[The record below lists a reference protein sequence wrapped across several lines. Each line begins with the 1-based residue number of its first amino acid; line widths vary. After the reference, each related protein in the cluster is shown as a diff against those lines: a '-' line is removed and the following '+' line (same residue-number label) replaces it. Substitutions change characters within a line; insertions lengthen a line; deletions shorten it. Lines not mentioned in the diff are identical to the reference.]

1 MSAAV
6 PEQPL
11 ATRAR
16 AAKKAVAVA
25 EEPTKAPAK
34 KAPAK
39 KAVASAETA
48 KKAPAKKAAA
58 KATAPVGNEPA
69 AGGVDPAAAV
79 DVTEVVAEEPT
90 PEELAAEA
98 EKEEQEEIEA
108 GATLSVDVLRL
119 YLNQIGRVPL
129 LTAEMEVELARA
141 MEAGLFAAERL
152 GQGGKISPSMRADL
166 QHIVR
171 EGERAKQHMLEAN
184 LRLVVSVAKKYAGRG
199 MGLTDLIQEGNLG
212 LIRAVEK
219 FDYTKGFKFSTYA
232 TWWIRQ
238 ALTRAMADQARTI
251 RLPVHMVEQVNK
263 IRRVE
268 RDLVVQLGR
277 KPTAAE
283 IAVEVD
289 LTPERV
295 EEIRSYNRDPASLD
309 ALIGEDSDASLG
321 DFIEDEHAVMPGEAA
336 AFLLMREELS
346 AVLASLTDRERR
358 VMEMRYGLV
367 DGQPRTLDDIGKD
380 FNLTPE
386 RVEEIRSYNRDPA
399 SLDALI
405 GEDSDASLGDFI
417 EDEHAVMP
425 GEAAAFLLMREELSA
440 VLASLTDRERRVMEM
455 RYGLVDG
462 QPRTLDDIGKDFNL
476 TRERIRQIEGK
487 TLSKLRHPS
496 RSASLRDYLDD

>member
-1 MSAAV
+1 MSAAA
-6 PEQPL
+6 PEQPDGP
-11 ATRAR
+11 RAR
-16 AAKKAVAVA
+16 AAKKAAGSVVVVP
-25 EEPTKAPAK
+25 EETPVSTTATPDKAPAR
-34 KAPAK
+34 
-39 KAVASAETA
+39 
-48 KKAPAKKAAA
+48 KAPAKKAAA
-58 KATAPVGNEPA
+58 KAKAVPEVAEADAVAAGAPVVEGI
-69 AGGVDPAAAV
+69 
-79 DVTEVVAEEPT
+79 DVTEVTTDEPT

-129 LTAEMEVELARA
+129 LTAEQEVELARA

-152 GQGGKISPSMRADL
+152 AAATKVTPQLRADL
-166 QHIVR
+166 QHIIR

-380 FNLTPE
+380 FNLT
-386 RVEEIRSYNRDPA
+386 
-399 SLDALI
+399 
-405 GEDSDASLGDFI
+405 
-417 EDEHAVMP
+417 
-425 GEAAAFLLMREELSA
+425 
-440 VLASLTDRERRVMEM
+440 
-455 RYGLVDG
+455 
-462 QPRTLDDIGKDFNL
+462 
-476 TRERIRQIEGK
+476 RERIRQIEGK

>member
-1 MSAAV
+1 MSAAAAEA
-6 PEQPL
+6 P
-11 ATRAR
+11 RAR
-16 AAKKAVAVA
+16 AAKKTAPVKAVKAVPS
-25 EEPTKAPAK
+25 EKPPAK
-34 KAPAK
+34 A
-39 KAVASAETA
+39 
-48 KKAPAKKAAA
+48 APAKKAAA
-58 KATAPVGNEPA
+58 KTVAPAKEPA
-69 AGGVDPAAAV
+69 KKAGKKGVVEAVETPVELTAEELAAGPI
-79 DVTEVVAEEPT
+79 DLTEVTAEEPT

-129 LTAEMEVELARA
+129 LTAEQEVELARA

-152 GQGGKISPSMRADL
+152 GQGGKISPTMRADL
-166 QHIVR
+166 QYIVR

-289 LTPERV
+289 L
-295 EEIRSYNRDPASLD
+295 S
-309 ALIGEDSDASLG
+309 
-321 DFIEDEHAVMPGEAA
+321 
-336 AFLLMREELS
+336 
-346 AVLASLTDRERR
+346 
-358 VMEMRYGLV
+358 
-367 DGQPRTLDDIGKD
+367 
-380 FNLTPE
+380 PE

>member
-6 PEQPL
+6 PEQPP
-11 ATRAR
+11 ATRSR
-16 AAKKAVAVA
+16 AAKKSAGVEVVT
-25 EEPTKAPAK
+25 EDAPKNAPVK
-34 KAPAK
+34 KAAAK
-39 KAVASAETA
+39 AA
-48 KKAPAKKAAA
+48 KAPAKKAAG
-58 KATAPVGNEPA
+58 KAAASGTGVAGTDADAPVV
-69 AGGVDPAAAV
+69 AGEGI
-79 DVTEVVAEEPT
+79 DVTEVTTEEPT

-129 LTAEMEVELARA
+129 LTAEQEVELARA

-152 GQGGKISPSMRADL
+152 AQGGKISPQMRADL
-166 QHIVR
+166 QYIVR

-380 FNLTPE
+380 FNLT
-386 RVEEIRSYNRDPA
+386 
-399 SLDALI
+399 
-405 GEDSDASLGDFI
+405 
-417 EDEHAVMP
+417 
-425 GEAAAFLLMREELSA
+425 
-440 VLASLTDRERRVMEM
+440 
-455 RYGLVDG
+455 
-462 QPRTLDDIGKDFNL
+462 
-476 TRERIRQIEGK
+476 RERIRQIEGK

>member
-6 PEQPL
+6 PEQPQ

-16 AAKKAVAVA
+16 AAKKVADKGATTTKSAAKAVKASPKA
-25 EEPTKAPAK
+25 APAGPAKAAKAAKAPAK
-34 KAPAK
+34 TPVKA
-39 KAVASAETA
+39 E
-48 KKAPAKKAAA
+48 
-58 KATAPVGNEPA
+58 KATKAKTKATDGAEPELEPA
-69 AGGVDPAAAV
+69 ALEEEVALEDLAAEGPEL
-79 DVTEVVAEEPT
+79 VTIEADASDEPT
-90 PEELAAEA
+90 AEELAAEA
-98 EKEEQEEIEA
+98 EAEEQAEIEA

-129 LTAEMEVELARA
+129 LTAEQEVELARA

-152 GQGGKISPSMRADL
+152 AQGGKISPQMKADL
-166 QHIVR
+166 EYIVR

-289 LTPERV
+289 L
-295 EEIRSYNRDPASLD
+295 S
-309 ALIGEDSDASLG
+309 
-321 DFIEDEHAVMPGEAA
+321 
-336 AFLLMREELS
+336 
-346 AVLASLTDRERR
+346 
-358 VMEMRYGLV
+358 
-367 DGQPRTLDDIGKD
+367 
-380 FNLTPE
+380 PE

>member
-1 MSAAV
+1 MSAAA
-6 PEQPL
+6 PEQ
-11 ATRAR
+11 A
-16 AAKKAVAVA
+16 
-25 EEPTKAPAK
+25 EPTAAVIAPAR
-34 KAPAK
+34 PR
-39 KAVASAETA
+39 
-48 KKAPAKKAAA
+48 KAAA
-58 KATAPVGNEPA
+58 KKPPAKGPAEAGAVATLEVPVPAEPVADLVAVPEPTA
-69 AGGVDPAAAV
+69 ADLEVEAEALAAEPG
-79 DVTEVVAEEPT
+79 EVVADGVVTDEAADVEE
-90 PEELAAEA
+90 EAA
-98 EKEEQEEIEA
+98 EIEA

-129 LTAEMEVELARA
+129 LTAEQEVELARA

-152 GQGGKISPSMRADL
+152 TAGGRISPTMKVDL
-166 QHIVR
+166 QTVVR
-171 EGERAKQHMLEAN
+171 QGERAKQHMLEAN

-277 KPTAAE
+277 KPTASE

-289 LTPERV
+289 
-295 EEIRSYNRDPASLD
+295 
-309 ALIGEDSDASLG
+309 
-321 DFIEDEHAVMPGEAA
+321 
-336 AFLLMREELS
+336 
-346 AVLASLTDRERR
+346 
-358 VMEMRYGLV
+358 
-367 DGQPRTLDDIGKD
+367 
-380 FNLTPE
+380 LTPE

>member
-1 MSAAV
+1 MSAAA
-6 PEQPL
+6 PEQAEPL
-11 ATRAR
+11 AGA
-16 AAKKAVAVA
+16 
-25 EEPTKAPAK
+25 APARPRKAAGK

-39 KAVASAETA
+39 GTAAATAAPAEAGAVATLEVPVPADPVADLVAVPEPTAADLELEAEALAADPTADSA
-48 KKAPAKKAAA
+48 
-58 KATAPVGNEPA
+58 
-69 AGGVDPAAAV
+69 
-79 DVTEVVAEEPT
+79 EVVADGVVTDEAADVEE
-90 PEELAAEA
+90 EAA
-98 EKEEQEEIEA
+98 EIEA

-129 LTAEMEVELARA
+129 LTAEQEVELARA

-152 GQGGKISPSMRADL
+152 TAGGRISPTMRVDL
-166 QHIVR
+166 QTVVR
-171 EGERAKQHMLEAN
+171 QGERAKQHMLEAN

-380 FNLTPE
+380 FNLT
-386 RVEEIRSYNRDPA
+386 
-399 SLDALI
+399 
-405 GEDSDASLGDFI
+405 
-417 EDEHAVMP
+417 
-425 GEAAAFLLMREELSA
+425 
-440 VLASLTDRERRVMEM
+440 
-455 RYGLVDG
+455 
-462 QPRTLDDIGKDFNL
+462 
-476 TRERIRQIEGK
+476 RERIRQIEGK

>member
-6 PEQPL
+6 PEQTRSRPRTAPRKAGAVAVEVVESL
-11 ATRAR
+11 AAIDAAAPAPKKVKDR
-16 AAKKAVAVA
+16 AKKAVRAPAAKAATATSPEAKGPAATSPEAKRPASKAPASTAQASKAPAIKASATKAPGKKSAAAAPVIA
-25 EEPTKAPAK
+25 AAAADNGSGATGAGTVGPGIDVTEITPEEPT
-34 KAPAK
+34 
-39 KAVASAETA
+39 
-48 KKAPAKKAAA
+48 
-58 KATAPVGNEPA
+58 
-69 AGGVDPAAAV
+69 
-79 DVTEVVAEEPT
+79 EE
-90 PEELAAEA
+90 EIAAEA
-98 EKEEQEEIEA
+98 EAEDAAEIEA

-152 GQGGKISPSMRADL
+152 TQGGKISPTLRADL
-166 QHIVR
+166 QLIVR

-380 FNLTPE
+380 FNLT
-386 RVEEIRSYNRDPA
+386 
-399 SLDALI
+399 
-405 GEDSDASLGDFI
+405 
-417 EDEHAVMP
+417 
-425 GEAAAFLLMREELSA
+425 
-440 VLASLTDRERRVMEM
+440 
-455 RYGLVDG
+455 
-462 QPRTLDDIGKDFNL
+462 
-476 TRERIRQIEGK
+476 RERIRQIEGK

>member
-1 MSAAV
+1 MSAAAAEA
-6 PEQPL
+6 P
-11 ATRAR
+11 RAR
-16 AAKKAVAVA
+16 AAKKSAPVKAVKAVPAAKAAPAKIAPAKKAAAKKVA
-25 EEPTKAPAK
+25 EPAK

-39 KAVASAETA
+39 KATKAA
-48 KKAPAKKAAA
+48 KPAKAVAAA
-58 KATAPVGNEPA
+58 PEAEVLEIGAVVEDLTAGPI
-69 AGGVDPAAAV
+69 DL
-79 DVTEVVAEEPT
+79 TEVTAEEPT

-129 LTAEMEVELARA
+129 LTAEQEVELARA

-152 GQGGKISPSMRADL
+152 GQGGKISPTLRADL
-166 QHIVR
+166 QYIVR

-289 LTPERV
+289 L
-295 EEIRSYNRDPASLD
+295 S
-309 ALIGEDSDASLG
+309 
-321 DFIEDEHAVMPGEAA
+321 
-336 AFLLMREELS
+336 
-346 AVLASLTDRERR
+346 
-358 VMEMRYGLV
+358 
-367 DGQPRTLDDIGKD
+367 
-380 FNLTPE
+380 PE

>member
-1 MSAAV
+1 MSAAA
-6 PEQPL
+6 PEQPQ

-16 AAKKAVAVA
+16 TATKAAGSAPAAPEEAPVSSPARSAPGGPAAKAAG
-25 EEPTKAPAK
+25 KAPAK
-34 KAPAK
+34 KSPARTSAK
-39 KAVASAETA
+39 TVGKTVKTSPATPASVPVDGVVVVVGIDVAE
-48 KKAPAKKAAA
+48 
-58 KATAPVGNEPA
+58 
-69 AGGVDPAAAV
+69 
-79 DVTEVVAEEPT
+79 VTTEEPT

-129 LTAEMEVELARA
+129 LTAEQEVELARA
-141 MEAGLFAAERL
+141 MEAGLFGAERL
-152 GQGGKISPSMRADL
+152 AAGGKIAPQLRADL

-380 FNLTPE
+380 FNLT
-386 RVEEIRSYNRDPA
+386 
-399 SLDALI
+399 
-405 GEDSDASLGDFI
+405 
-417 EDEHAVMP
+417 
-425 GEAAAFLLMREELSA
+425 
-440 VLASLTDRERRVMEM
+440 
-455 RYGLVDG
+455 
-462 QPRTLDDIGKDFNL
+462 
-476 TRERIRQIEGK
+476 RERIRQIEGK

>member
-1 MSAAV
+1 MSAAA
-6 PEQPL
+6 PEQPQ

-16 AAKKAVAVA
+16 AATKAAGSVPAAPEEAPVSSPARSAPGSPASKAAV
-25 EEPTKAPAK
+25 KAPARK
-34 KAPAK
+34 SPARTAAK
-39 KAVASAETA
+39 PSAKAVGKAVKAVNAS
-48 KKAPAKKAAA
+48 PASPAGV
-58 KATAPVGNEPA
+58 PVGGAVVAEGAVGAVGA
-69 AGGVDPAAAV
+69 A
-79 DVTEVVAEEPT
+79 VTEVTAEEPT

-129 LTAEMEVELARA
+129 LTAEQEVELARA
-141 MEAGLFAAERL
+141 MEAGLFGAERL
-152 GQGGKISPSMRADL
+152 AAGGKIAPQLRADL
-166 QHIVR
+166 QYIVR

-380 FNLTPE
+380 FNLT
-386 RVEEIRSYNRDPA
+386 
-399 SLDALI
+399 
-405 GEDSDASLGDFI
+405 
-417 EDEHAVMP
+417 
-425 GEAAAFLLMREELSA
+425 
-440 VLASLTDRERRVMEM
+440 
-455 RYGLVDG
+455 
-462 QPRTLDDIGKDFNL
+462 
-476 TRERIRQIEGK
+476 RERIRQIEGK

>member
-1 MSAAV
+1 MSAAA
-6 PEQPL
+6 PEQPQ
-11 ATRAR
+11 ATRPR
-16 AAKKAVAVA
+16 AAKKGTGSVPASP
-25 EEPTKAPAK
+25 EEAPVSSPARSAPASDVSKAATKAPAK
-34 KAPAK
+34 RAPAK
-39 KAVASAETA
+39 KAVPAKAEARTAA
-48 KKAPAKKAAA
+48 KKG
-58 KATAPVGNEPA
+58 TA
-69 AGGVDPAAAV
+69 AGSTPTAVKGPAGADRVVPVSGA
-79 DVTEVVAEEPT
+79 VVAVGTDATEATTEEPT

-129 LTAEMEVELARA
+129 LTAEQEVELARA
-141 MEAGLFAAERL
+141 MEAGLFGAERIAA
-152 GQGGKISPSMRADL
+152 GGKIASQLRADL

-184 LRLVVSVAKKYAGRG
+184 LLLVVSVAKKYAGRG

-380 FNLTPE
+380 FNLT
-386 RVEEIRSYNRDPA
+386 
-399 SLDALI
+399 
-405 GEDSDASLGDFI
+405 
-417 EDEHAVMP
+417 
-425 GEAAAFLLMREELSA
+425 
-440 VLASLTDRERRVMEM
+440 
-455 RYGLVDG
+455 
-462 QPRTLDDIGKDFNL
+462 
-476 TRERIRQIEGK
+476 RERIRQIEGK

>member
-1 MSAAV
+1 MSAAA
-6 PEQPL
+6 PEQPQ
-11 ATRAR
+11 ASRSR
-16 AAKKAVAVA
+16 AKKATA
-25 EEPTKAPAK
+25 EQAP
-34 KAPAK
+34 
-39 KAVASAETA
+39 
-48 KKAPAKKAAA
+48 APAKKAAA
-58 KATAPVGNEPA
+58 KAVKAAPAKAPAKTAPAKAAAKAPA
-69 AGGVDPAAAV
+69 RKAAAKATKATAAPEAVAAV
-79 DVTEVVAEEPT
+79 DEAEELTDLVLEGDAAVEVVADEPT
-90 PEELAAEA
+90 AEELAAEA
-98 EKEEQEEIEA
+98 EAEEQAEIEA

-129 LTAEMEVELARA
+129 LTAEQEVELARA

-152 GQGGKISPSMRADL
+152 AQGGKLTPQLRADL
-166 QHIVR
+166 EYIVR

-289 LTPERV
+289 LSPERV

-321 DFIEDEHAVMPGEAA
+321 DFIEDEHAVMPG
-336 AFLLMREELS
+336 
-346 AVLASLTDRERR
+346 
-358 VMEMRYGLV
+358 
-367 DGQPRTLDDIGKD
+367 
-380 FNLTPE
+380 
-386 RVEEIRSYNRDPA
+386 
-399 SLDALI
+399 
-405 GEDSDASLGDFI
+405 
-417 EDEHAVMP
+417 
-425 GEAAAFLLMREELSA
+425 
-440 VLASLTDRERRVMEM
+440 
-455 RYGLVDG
+455 
-462 QPRTLDDIGKDFNL
+462 
-476 TRERIRQIEGK
+476 
-487 TLSKLRHPS
+487 
-496 RSASLRDYLDD
+496 

>member
-1 MSAAV
+1 MSSAAREQV
-6 PEQPL
+6 DPASAPAAATGRAPRKAKVAPKKPAKAQAPSGPAASGPAASGPASPSGTSAPADPGGALAAEPTSADLADPEVAALEGEAL
-11 ATRAR
+11 AGAPGPVLAEGETVDEPTAEE
-16 AAKKAVAVA
+16 VA
-25 EEPTKAPAK
+25 EE
-34 KAPAK
+34 
-39 KAVASAETA
+39 E
-48 KKAPAKKAAA
+48 AA
-58 KATAPVGNEPA
+58 
-69 AGGVDPAAAV
+69 
-79 DVTEVVAEEPT
+79 
-90 PEELAAEA
+90 
-98 EKEEQEEIEA
+98 EIEA

-129 LTAEMEVELARA
+129 LTAEQEVELARA

-152 GQGGKISPSMRADL
+152 TAGGRISPTMRVDL
-166 QHIVR
+166 QTVVR
-171 EGERAKQHMLEAN
+171 QGERAKQHMLEAN

-380 FNLTPE
+380 FNLT
-386 RVEEIRSYNRDPA
+386 
-399 SLDALI
+399 
-405 GEDSDASLGDFI
+405 
-417 EDEHAVMP
+417 
-425 GEAAAFLLMREELSA
+425 
-440 VLASLTDRERRVMEM
+440 
-455 RYGLVDG
+455 
-462 QPRTLDDIGKDFNL
+462 
-476 TRERIRQIEGK
+476 RERIRQIEGK

>member
-6 PEQPL
+6 PEQPQ

-16 AAKKAVAVA
+16 AKKAVAAVVDEAVPSAVA
-25 EEPTKAPAK
+25 PAKAPAK
-34 KAPAK
+34 KAGAK
-39 KAVASAETA
+39 T
-48 KKAPAKKAAA
+48 PAKKAAA
-58 KATAPVGNEPA
+58 KAAPTPEGAAPA
-69 AGGVDPAAAV
+69 DVVVEGEVALVEGAGI
-79 DVTEVVAEEPT
+79 DVTAVTAEEPT
-90 PEELAAEA
+90 AEELAAEA

-129 LTAEMEVELARA
+129 LTAEQEVELARA

-152 GQGGKISPSMRADL
+152 GQGGKIKPELRADL
-166 QHIVR
+166 QYIVR

-380 FNLTPE
+380 FNLT
-386 RVEEIRSYNRDPA
+386 
-399 SLDALI
+399 
-405 GEDSDASLGDFI
+405 
-417 EDEHAVMP
+417 
-425 GEAAAFLLMREELSA
+425 
-440 VLASLTDRERRVMEM
+440 
-455 RYGLVDG
+455 
-462 QPRTLDDIGKDFNL
+462 
-476 TRERIRQIEGK
+476 RERIRQIEG
-487 TLSKLRHPS
+487 
-496 RSASLRDYLDD
+496 

>member
-1 MSAAV
+1 MSAAA
-6 PEQPL
+6 PEQ
-11 ATRAR
+11 AESTS
-16 AAKKAVAVA
+16 AVA
-25 EEPTKAPAK
+25 APAR
-34 KAPAK
+34 PR
-39 KAVASAETA
+39 
-48 KKAPAKKAAA
+48 KAAA
-58 KATAPVGNEPA
+58 KKSAAKAPAVATLEVPVPTDPVADLVAVPEPTA
-69 AGGVDPAAAV
+69 ADLEIEAEALAAEPV
-79 DVTEVVAEEPT
+79 EVVADGVVTDEAADVEE
-90 PEELAAEA
+90 EAA
-98 EKEEQEEIEA
+98 EIEA

-129 LTAEMEVELARA
+129 LTAEQEVELARA

-152 GQGGKISPSMRADL
+152 TAGGRISPTMKVDL
-166 QHIVR
+166 QTVVR
-171 EGERAKQHMLEAN
+171 QGERAKQHMLEAN

-380 FNLTPE
+380 FNLT
-386 RVEEIRSYNRDPA
+386 
-399 SLDALI
+399 
-405 GEDSDASLGDFI
+405 
-417 EDEHAVMP
+417 
-425 GEAAAFLLMREELSA
+425 
-440 VLASLTDRERRVMEM
+440 
-455 RYGLVDG
+455 
-462 QPRTLDDIGKDFNL
+462 
-476 TRERIRQIEGK
+476 RERIRQIEGK

>member
-1 MSAAV
+1 MSAAA
-6 PEQPL
+6 PEQTETP
-11 ATRAR
+11 
-16 AAKKAVAVA
+16 AVAA
-25 EEPTKAPAK
+25 PARPRKAAARKAPAK
-34 KAPAK
+34 AAPAPLTVPVPAEPVADLV
-39 KAVASAETA
+39 AVPEPTAADLEGETEA
-48 KKAPAKKAAA
+48 LANEAI
-58 KATAPVGNEPA
+58 TEPV
-69 AGGVDPAAAV
+69 
-79 DVTEVVAEEPT
+79 EVVADGVVTDEAADVEE
-90 PEELAAEA
+90 EAA
-98 EKEEQEEIEA
+98 EIEA

-129 LTAEMEVELARA
+129 LTAEQEVELARA

-152 GQGGKISPSMRADL
+152 TAGGRISPTLRVDL
-166 QHIVR
+166 QTVVR
-171 EGERAKQHMLEAN
+171 QGERAKQHMLEAN

-380 FNLTPE
+380 FNLT
-386 RVEEIRSYNRDPA
+386 
-399 SLDALI
+399 
-405 GEDSDASLGDFI
+405 
-417 EDEHAVMP
+417 
-425 GEAAAFLLMREELSA
+425 
-440 VLASLTDRERRVMEM
+440 
-455 RYGLVDG
+455 
-462 QPRTLDDIGKDFNL
+462 
-476 TRERIRQIEGK
+476 RERIRQIEGK

>member
-6 PEQPL
+6 PEQPQ
-11 ATRAR
+11 ATRTRAR
-16 AAKKAVAVA
+16 AAKKAAGAVVAVP
-25 EEPTKAPAK
+25 EEAPVTKVAAAKKAPAK

-39 KAVASAETA
+39 AAA
-48 KKAPAKKAAA
+48 KAPAKKGTA
-58 KATAPVGNEPA
+58 KVGDTASAVEAVAGEEGTAGTEAT
-69 AGGVDPAAAV
+69 
-79 DVTEVVAEEPT
+79 DVAEATAEEPT

-141 MEAGLFAAERL
+141 MEAGLFGAERL
-152 GQGGKISPSMRADL
+152 AQGGKISPQLRADL
-166 QHIVR
+166 QYIVR

-380 FNLTPE
+380 FNLT
-386 RVEEIRSYNRDPA
+386 
-399 SLDALI
+399 
-405 GEDSDASLGDFI
+405 
-417 EDEHAVMP
+417 
-425 GEAAAFLLMREELSA
+425 
-440 VLASLTDRERRVMEM
+440 
-455 RYGLVDG
+455 
-462 QPRTLDDIGKDFNL
+462 
-476 TRERIRQIEGK
+476 RERIRQIEGK

>member
-1 MSAAV
+1 MSAAA
-6 PEQPL
+6 PEQTQAPKPRSKK
-11 ATRAR
+11 AAAAEPADKPTT
-16 AAKKAVAVA
+16 AKKA
-25 EEPTKAPAK
+25 
-34 KAPAK
+34 
-39 KAVASAETA
+39 
-48 KKAPAKKAAA
+48 APAKKAAA
-58 KATAPVGNEPA
+58 AKKAPAKAAKATEAKAAPGDAVAEDEVALEELGDLA
-69 AGGVDPAAAV
+69 LDDAAV
-79 DVTEVVAEEPT
+79 VAGSDEPT
-90 PEELAAEA
+90 AEELAAEA
-98 EKEEQEEIEA
+98 EAEEQAEIEA

-129 LTAEMEVELARA
+129 LTAEQEVELARA

-152 GQGGKISPSMRADL
+152 AQGGKLTPQLKADL
-166 QHIVR
+166 EYIVR

-289 LTPERV
+289 L
-295 EEIRSYNRDPASLD
+295 S
-309 ALIGEDSDASLG
+309 
-321 DFIEDEHAVMPGEAA
+321 
-336 AFLLMREELS
+336 
-346 AVLASLTDRERR
+346 
-358 VMEMRYGLV
+358 
-367 DGQPRTLDDIGKD
+367 
-380 FNLTPE
+380 PE

>member
-6 PEQPL
+6 PEQPQ
-11 ATRAR
+11 ASRSR
-16 AAKKAVAVA
+16 AKKATVEQA
-25 EEPTKAPAK
+25 PAPAK

-39 KAVASAETA
+39 ALKA
-48 KKAPAKKAAA
+48 APAA
-58 KATAPVGNEPA
+58 KATAKA
-69 AGGVDPAAAV
+69 PAAAAAKSPAKKSAAKAAKAPAKAGAPAAPGV
-79 DVTEVVAEEPT
+79 EELTDVVVEGEAVEAVADEPT
-90 PEELAAEA
+90 AEELAAEA
-98 EKEEQEEIEA
+98 EAEEAAEIEA

-129 LTAEMEVELARA
+129 LTAEQEVELARA

-152 GQGGKISPSMRADL
+152 AQGGKIAPQLKADL
-166 QHIVR
+166 EYIVR

-289 LTPERV
+289 L
-295 EEIRSYNRDPASLD
+295 S
-309 ALIGEDSDASLG
+309 
-321 DFIEDEHAVMPGEAA
+321 
-336 AFLLMREELS
+336 
-346 AVLASLTDRERR
+346 
-358 VMEMRYGLV
+358 
-367 DGQPRTLDDIGKD
+367 
-380 FNLTPE
+380 PE

>member
-6 PEQPL
+6 PEQSHASP
-11 ATRAR
+11 APPGAKQ
-16 AAKKAVAVA
+16 AAGSTIVASLPIEAPTQIDANKVVA
-25 EEPTKAPAK
+25 KAPAK

-39 KAVASAETA
+39 
-48 KKAPAKKAAA
+48 AAA
-58 KATAPVGNEPA
+58 KAKGKAADETAVVAGPPVEG
-69 AGGVDPAAAV
+69 AAV
-79 DVTEVVAEEPT
+79 AGSEATAEEPT

-129 LTAEMEVELARA
+129 LTAEQEVELARA
-141 MEAGLFAAERL
+141 MEAGLFGAERL
-152 GQGGKISPSMRADL
+152 TQGGKINPALRADL
-166 QHIVR
+166 QYIVR

-380 FNLTPE
+380 FNLT
-386 RVEEIRSYNRDPA
+386 
-399 SLDALI
+399 
-405 GEDSDASLGDFI
+405 
-417 EDEHAVMP
+417 
-425 GEAAAFLLMREELSA
+425 
-440 VLASLTDRERRVMEM
+440 
-455 RYGLVDG
+455 
-462 QPRTLDDIGKDFNL
+462 
-476 TRERIRQIEGK
+476 RERIRQIEGK

>member
-6 PEQPL
+6 PEQPQ

-16 AAKKAVAVA
+16 AAKKVADKGATAKKAELKPAAKAVKSTAKAEPKAKAAV
-25 EEPTKAPAK
+25 KAPAK
-34 KAPAK
+34 TAAK
-39 KAVASAETA
+39 KATA
-48 KKAPAKKAAA
+48 KK
-58 KATAPVGNEPA
+58 GEPQ
-69 AGGVDPAAAV
+69 VEAV
-79 DVTEVVAEEPT
+79 ELEAVEEDLAVAEGTEMVTIEPEANDEPT
-90 PEELAAEA
+90 AEELAAEA
-98 EKEEQEEIEA
+98 EAEEQAEIEA

-129 LTAEMEVELARA
+129 LTAEQEVELARA

-152 GQGGKISPSMRADL
+152 SQGGKISPQLKSDL
-166 QHIVR
+166 EQIVR

-289 LTPERV
+289 L
-295 EEIRSYNRDPASLD
+295 S
-309 ALIGEDSDASLG
+309 
-321 DFIEDEHAVMPGEAA
+321 
-336 AFLLMREELS
+336 
-346 AVLASLTDRERR
+346 
-358 VMEMRYGLV
+358 
-367 DGQPRTLDDIGKD
+367 
-380 FNLTPE
+380 PE

>member
-1 MSAAV
+1 
-6 PEQPL
+6 
-11 ATRAR
+11 
-16 AAKKAVAVA
+16 
-25 EEPTKAPAK
+25 
-34 KAPAK
+34 
-39 KAVASAETA
+39 
-48 KKAPAKKAAA
+48 
-58 KATAPVGNEPA
+58 
-69 AGGVDPAAAV
+69 
-79 DVTEVVAEEPT
+79 
-90 PEELAAEA
+90 
-98 EKEEQEEIEA
+98 
-108 GATLSVDVLRL
+108 
-119 YLNQIGRVPL
+119 
-129 LTAEMEVELARA
+129 
-141 MEAGLFAAERL
+141 
-152 GQGGKISPSMRADL
+152 
-166 QHIVR
+166 
-171 EGERAKQHMLEAN
+171 AKQHMLEAN
-184 LRLVVSVAKKYAGRG
+184 LRLVVSVAKKYAGRV

-289 LTPERV
+289 L
-295 EEIRSYNRDPASLD
+295 S
-309 ALIGEDSDASLG
+309 
-321 DFIEDEHAVMPGEAA
+321 
-336 AFLLMREELS
+336 
-346 AVLASLTDRERR
+346 
-358 VMEMRYGLV
+358 
-367 DGQPRTLDDIGKD
+367 
-380 FNLTPE
+380 PE

>member
-1 MSAAV
+1 MSAAA
-6 PEQPL
+6 PEQPQ

-16 AAKKAVAVA
+16 APKKAADPADDAV
-25 EEPTKAPAK
+25 K
-34 KAPAK
+34 
-39 KAVASAETA
+39 
-48 KKAPAKKAAA
+48 PAKKAAA
-58 KATAPVGNEPA
+58 KAAKAAPAKAAEKPA
-69 AGGVDPAAAV
+69 AKAAAKPAEKAAKAPAKKAATKKAAAQDAKDGKADPV
-79 DVTEVVAEEPT
+79 DAAVATEAPEDAVEEVGDLAVTPDAVEGGSDEPT
-90 PEELAAEA
+90 AEDLAAEEA
-98 EKEEQEEIEA
+98 EEQAEIEA

-129 LTAEMEVELARA
+129 LTAEQEVELARA

-152 GQGGKISPSMRADL
+152 AQGGKMSPQLKADL
-166 QHIVR
+166 EYIVR

-289 LTPERV
+289 L
-295 EEIRSYNRDPASLD
+295 S
-309 ALIGEDSDASLG
+309 
-321 DFIEDEHAVMPGEAA
+321 
-336 AFLLMREELS
+336 
-346 AVLASLTDRERR
+346 
-358 VMEMRYGLV
+358 
-367 DGQPRTLDDIGKD
+367 
-380 FNLTPE
+380 PE

>member
-6 PEQPL
+6 PEQSQ

-16 AAKKAVAVA
+16 AAKKVADKGAPGKAAAAAPAAKTVAKSTAKAPAKAAVKAPVKAAAKAPAKAGKAAKATAADAPEVLDTEVLEDLGDLVVEVTAEVAVEAEVA
-25 EEPTKAPAK
+25 EEPTA
-34 KAPAK
+34 
-39 KAVASAETA
+39 
-48 KKAPAKKAAA
+48 
-58 KATAPVGNEPA
+58 
-69 AGGVDPAAAV
+69 
-79 DVTEVVAEEPT
+79 
-90 PEELAAEA
+90 EELAAEA
-98 EKEEQEEIEA
+98 EAEEQAEIEA

-129 LTAEMEVELARA
+129 LTAEQEVELARA

-152 GQGGKISPSMRADL
+152 AQGGKISPQLRVDL

-289 LTPERV
+289 L
-295 EEIRSYNRDPASLD
+295 S
-309 ALIGEDSDASLG
+309 
-321 DFIEDEHAVMPGEAA
+321 
-336 AFLLMREELS
+336 
-346 AVLASLTDRERR
+346 
-358 VMEMRYGLV
+358 
-367 DGQPRTLDDIGKD
+367 
-380 FNLTPE
+380 PE

>member
-1 MSAAV
+1 MSAAA
-6 PEQPL
+6 PEQPQ
-11 ATRAR
+11 ASRSR
-16 AAKKAVAVA
+16 AKKATDEQTAATGKVAA
-25 EEPTKAPAK
+25 KAAPAK
-34 KAPAK
+34 AVKAAPAK
-39 KAVASAETA
+39 RS
-48 KKAPAKKAAA
+48 PAAKAAA
-58 KATAPVGNEPA
+58 KATERPA
-69 AGGVDPAAAV
+69 AKKGAAKPADAAAAPGSG
-79 DVTEVVAEEPT
+79 DEVVLEELGDLTVEEGAVDAVAADEPT

-98 EKEEQEEIEA
+98 EAEEQAEIEA

-129 LTAEMEVELARA
+129 LTAEQEVELARA

-152 GQGGKISPSMRADL
+152 AQGGKMAPQLKADL
-166 QHIVR
+166 EYIVR

-289 LTPERV
+289 L
-295 EEIRSYNRDPASLD
+295 S
-309 ALIGEDSDASLG
+309 
-321 DFIEDEHAVMPGEAA
+321 
-336 AFLLMREELS
+336 
-346 AVLASLTDRERR
+346 
-358 VMEMRYGLV
+358 
-367 DGQPRTLDDIGKD
+367 
-380 FNLTPE
+380 PE

>member
-1 MSAAV
+1 MSAAL
-6 PEQPL
+6 PEQPT

-16 AAKKAVAVA
+16 
-25 EEPTKAPAK
+25 
-34 KAPAK
+34 
-39 KAVASAETA
+39 TA
-48 KKAPAKKAAA
+48 KKAAAPADEAVAAAAAVKSPAKKAAA
-58 KATAPVGNEPA
+58 KGVSAKSATSKPAKKATKAGEPVVVGDEV
-69 AGGVDPAAAV
+69 VDALDDVVVLEGA
-79 DVTEVVAEEPT
+79 DVTEVATDEPT

-98 EKEEQEEIEA
+98 EAEEQAEIEA

-129 LTAEMEVELARA
+129 LTAEQEVELARA

-152 GQGGKISPSMRADL
+152 AQGGKLSPQMRADL
-166 QHIVR
+166 QYIVR

-380 FNLTPE
+380 FNLT
-386 RVEEIRSYNRDPA
+386 
-399 SLDALI
+399 
-405 GEDSDASLGDFI
+405 
-417 EDEHAVMP
+417 
-425 GEAAAFLLMREELSA
+425 
-440 VLASLTDRERRVMEM
+440 
-455 RYGLVDG
+455 
-462 QPRTLDDIGKDFNL
+462 
-476 TRERIRQIEGK
+476 RERIRQIEGK

>member
-6 PEQPL
+6 PEQTRSRPRTAPRKAGAVAVEVVESL
-11 ATRAR
+11 AAIDAAAPAPKKVKDR
-16 AAKKAVAVA
+16 AKKAVRAPA
-25 EEPTKAPAK
+25 AKASTATSPEAKGPAAKAPAAMSPEAKGPATKAPAS
-34 KAPAK
+34 KAPAST
-39 KAVASAETA
+39 AQAS
-48 KKAPAKKAAA
+48 KAPAIKASATKAPGKKSAAA
-58 KATAPVGNEPA
+58 APVI
-69 AGGVDPAAAV
+69 AAAAADNGSGATGAGTV
-79 DVTEVVAEEPT
+79 GPGIDVTEITPEEPT
-90 PEELAAEA
+90 EEEIAAEA
-98 EKEEQEEIEA
+98 EAEDAAEIEA

-152 GQGGKISPSMRADL
+152 TQGGKISPTLRADL
-166 QHIVR
+166 QLIVR

-380 FNLTPE
+380 FNLT
-386 RVEEIRSYNRDPA
+386 
-399 SLDALI
+399 
-405 GEDSDASLGDFI
+405 
-417 EDEHAVMP
+417 
-425 GEAAAFLLMREELSA
+425 
-440 VLASLTDRERRVMEM
+440 
-455 RYGLVDG
+455 
-462 QPRTLDDIGKDFNL
+462 
-476 TRERIRQIEGK
+476 RERIRQIEGK

>member
-1 MSAAV
+1 MSAAA
-6 PEQPL
+6 PEQ
-11 ATRAR
+11 A
-16 AAKKAVAVA
+16 
-25 EEPTKAPAK
+25 EPTAAVIPPAR
-34 KAPAK
+34 PR
-39 KAVASAETA
+39 
-48 KKAPAKKAAA
+48 KAAA
-58 KATAPVGNEPA
+58 KKPPATGLAEAGAVATLEVPVPAEPVADLVAVPEPTA
-69 AGGVDPAAAV
+69 ADLEVEAEALAAEPG
-79 DVTEVVAEEPT
+79 EVVADGVVTDEAADGEE
-90 PEELAAEA
+90 EAA
-98 EKEEQEEIEA
+98 EIEA

-129 LTAEMEVELARA
+129 LTAEQEVELARA

-152 GQGGKISPSMRADL
+152 TAGGRISPTMKVDL
-166 QHIVR
+166 QTVVR
-171 EGERAKQHMLEAN
+171 QGERAKQHMLEAN

-277 KPTAAE
+277 KPTASE

-289 LTPERV
+289 
-295 EEIRSYNRDPASLD
+295 
-309 ALIGEDSDASLG
+309 
-321 DFIEDEHAVMPGEAA
+321 
-336 AFLLMREELS
+336 
-346 AVLASLTDRERR
+346 
-358 VMEMRYGLV
+358 
-367 DGQPRTLDDIGKD
+367 
-380 FNLTPE
+380 LTPE

>member
-6 PEQPL
+6 PEQSQ

-16 AAKKAVAVA
+16 AAKKVADKGAPGKAAAAAPAAKTVA
-25 EEPTKAPAK
+25 KSTAKAPAK
-34 KAPAK
+34 APVKAPA
-39 KAVASAETA
+39 
-48 KKAPAKKAAA
+48 KAAA
-58 KATAPVGNEPA
+58 KAPAKAAKATKAPA
-69 AGGVDPAAAV
+69 ADAPEVLD
-79 DVTEVVAEEPT
+79 TEVLADLGDLVVEVAVEGEVAEEPT

-129 LTAEMEVELARA
+129 LTAEQEVELARA

-152 GQGGKISPSMRADL
+152 AQGGKTSPQLKADL

-289 LTPERV
+289 L
-295 EEIRSYNRDPASLD
+295 S
-309 ALIGEDSDASLG
+309 
-321 DFIEDEHAVMPGEAA
+321 
-336 AFLLMREELS
+336 
-346 AVLASLTDRERR
+346 
-358 VMEMRYGLV
+358 
-367 DGQPRTLDDIGKD
+367 
-380 FNLTPE
+380 PE

>member
-1 MSAAV
+1 MSAAA
-6 PEQPL
+6 PEQPQ
-11 ATRAR
+11 ATRAK
-16 AAKKAVAVA
+16 AAKKAAGSVAAVLEQSPGEA
-25 EEPTKAPAK
+25 LVPEGPQGTAQATKPPAK
-34 KAPAK
+34 R
-39 KAVASAETA
+39 
-48 KKAPAKKAAA
+48 AAA
-58 KATAPVGNEPA
+58 KKGGSKAKPAPAEDVPVVEGAE
-69 AGGVDPAAAV
+69 VV
-79 DVTEVVAEEPT
+79 DVALAVTADEPT

-152 GQGGKISPSMRADL
+152 AAGGKIAPQMKADL
-166 QHIVR
+166 QYIVR

-380 FNLTPE
+380 F
-386 RVEEIRSYNRDPA
+386 I
-399 SLDALI
+399 
-405 GEDSDASLGDFI
+405 
-417 EDEHAVMP
+417 
-425 GEAAAFLLMREELSA
+425 
-440 VLASLTDRERRVMEM
+440 
-455 RYGLVDG
+455 
-462 QPRTLDDIGKDFNL
+462 L

>member
-1 MSAAV
+1 MSAAA
-6 PEQPL
+6 PEQAESL
-11 ATRAR
+11 AGA
-16 AAKKAVAVA
+16 
-25 EEPTKAPAK
+25 APARPRKAAGK

-39 KAVASAETA
+39 GTAAAAPAEAGAVATLEVPVPADPVADLVAVPEPTAADLELEAEALAADPTGDSA
-48 KKAPAKKAAA
+48 
-58 KATAPVGNEPA
+58 
-69 AGGVDPAAAV
+69 
-79 DVTEVVAEEPT
+79 EVVADGVVTDEAADVEE
-90 PEELAAEA
+90 EAA
-98 EKEEQEEIEA
+98 EIEA

-129 LTAEMEVELARA
+129 LTAEQEVELARA

-152 GQGGKISPSMRADL
+152 TAGGRISPTMRVDL
-166 QHIVR
+166 QTVVR
-171 EGERAKQHMLEAN
+171 QGERAKQHMLEAN

-380 FNLTPE
+380 FNLT
-386 RVEEIRSYNRDPA
+386 
-399 SLDALI
+399 
-405 GEDSDASLGDFI
+405 
-417 EDEHAVMP
+417 
-425 GEAAAFLLMREELSA
+425 
-440 VLASLTDRERRVMEM
+440 
-455 RYGLVDG
+455 
-462 QPRTLDDIGKDFNL
+462 
-476 TRERIRQIEGK
+476 RERIRQIEGK

>member
-1 MSAAV
+1 MSSAA
-6 PEQPL
+6 PEQVDPASAPAAATGRAPRKAKVAPKKSAKAQAPSGPAASGPASPSGTSAPSDAGAAL
-11 ATRAR
+11 AAEPTPADLADPEV
-16 AAKKAVAVA
+16 AALEGEALAGAPAPVLAEGETVDEPTAEEVA
-25 EEPTKAPAK
+25 EE
-34 KAPAK
+34 
-39 KAVASAETA
+39 E
-48 KKAPAKKAAA
+48 AA
-58 KATAPVGNEPA
+58 
-69 AGGVDPAAAV
+69 
-79 DVTEVVAEEPT
+79 
-90 PEELAAEA
+90 
-98 EKEEQEEIEA
+98 EIEA

-129 LTAEMEVELARA
+129 LTAEQEVELARA

-152 GQGGKISPSMRADL
+152 TAGGRISPTMRVDL
-166 QHIVR
+166 QTVVR
-171 EGERAKQHMLEAN
+171 QGERAKQHMLEAN

-380 FNLTPE
+380 FNLT
-386 RVEEIRSYNRDPA
+386 
-399 SLDALI
+399 
-405 GEDSDASLGDFI
+405 
-417 EDEHAVMP
+417 
-425 GEAAAFLLMREELSA
+425 
-440 VLASLTDRERRVMEM
+440 
-455 RYGLVDG
+455 
-462 QPRTLDDIGKDFNL
+462 
-476 TRERIRQIEGK
+476 RERIRQIEGK

>member
-1 MSAAV
+1 MSAAAAEA
-6 PEQPL
+6 P
-11 ATRAR
+11 RAR
-16 AAKKAVAVA
+16 AAKKSAPVKAVKSVPAQKTSDKA
-25 EEPTKAPAK
+25 SAPAK
-34 KAPAK
+34 KAAK
-39 KAVASAETA
+39 KAAE
-48 KKAPAKKAAA
+48 PAKKAAA
-58 KATAPVGNEPA
+58 KKATQAEAPEVAPDEPGA
-69 AGGVDPAAAV
+69 EVLELGAVVDELTSGPI
-79 DVTEVVAEEPT
+79 DLSEISTEEPT
-90 PEELAAEA
+90 AEELAAEA

-129 LTAEMEVELARA
+129 LTAEQEVELARA

-152 GQGGKISPSMRADL
+152 AQGGKISPTMRADL
-166 QHIVR
+166 QYIVR

-289 LTPERV
+289 L
-295 EEIRSYNRDPASLD
+295 S
-309 ALIGEDSDASLG
+309 
-321 DFIEDEHAVMPGEAA
+321 
-336 AFLLMREELS
+336 
-346 AVLASLTDRERR
+346 
-358 VMEMRYGLV
+358 
-367 DGQPRTLDDIGKD
+367 
-380 FNLTPE
+380 PE

>member
-1 MSAAV
+1 MSAAA
-6 PEQPL
+6 PEQPQ
-11 ATRAR
+11 ASRSR
-16 AAKKAVAVA
+16 AKKATA
-25 EEPTKAPAK
+25 EQAPAPAK
-34 KAPAK
+34 KAAAKAVKAAPAK
-39 KAVASAETA
+39 APAKTAPAKAAA
-48 KKAPAKKAAA
+48 KAPAKKAAA
-58 KATAPVGNEPA
+58 KATKATAAPEALAVVGDEAPEELTDLVLE
-69 AGGVDPAAAV
+69 GDAAV
-79 DVTEVVAEEPT
+79 VVVADEPT
-90 PEELAAEA
+90 AEELAAEA
-98 EKEEQEEIEA
+98 EAEEQAVIEA

-129 LTAEMEVELARA
+129 LTAEQEVELARA

-152 GQGGKISPSMRADL
+152 AQGGKISAQMRSDL
-166 QHIVR
+166 EYIVR

-289 LTPERV
+289 L
-295 EEIRSYNRDPASLD
+295 S
-309 ALIGEDSDASLG
+309 
-321 DFIEDEHAVMPGEAA
+321 
-336 AFLLMREELS
+336 
-346 AVLASLTDRERR
+346 
-358 VMEMRYGLV
+358 
-367 DGQPRTLDDIGKD
+367 
-380 FNLTPE
+380 PE

>member
-1 MSAAV
+1 MSAAA
-6 PEQPL
+6 PEQ
-11 ATRAR
+11 AESMS
-16 AAKKAVAVA
+16 AVAA
-25 EEPTKAPAK
+25 PARPRKAAAK

-39 KAVASAETA
+39 SPAGATLEVPVPTDPVADLVTVPEPTAADLEIEAEALAVE
-48 KKAPAKKAAA
+48 
-58 KATAPVGNEPA
+58 PV
-69 AGGVDPAAAV
+69 
-79 DVTEVVAEEPT
+79 EVVADGVVTDEAADVEE
-90 PEELAAEA
+90 EAA
-98 EKEEQEEIEA
+98 EIEA

-129 LTAEMEVELARA
+129 LTAEQEVELARA

-152 GQGGKISPSMRADL
+152 TAGGRISPTMKVDL
-166 QHIVR
+166 QTVVR
-171 EGERAKQHMLEAN
+171 QGERAKQHMLEAN

-380 FNLTPE
+380 FNLT
-386 RVEEIRSYNRDPA
+386 
-399 SLDALI
+399 
-405 GEDSDASLGDFI
+405 
-417 EDEHAVMP
+417 
-425 GEAAAFLLMREELSA
+425 
-440 VLASLTDRERRVMEM
+440 
-455 RYGLVDG
+455 
-462 QPRTLDDIGKDFNL
+462 
-476 TRERIRQIEGK
+476 RERIRQIEGK

>member
-1 MSAAV
+1 MSAAA
-6 PEQPL
+6 PEQPT
-11 ATRAR
+11 ASRSR
-16 AAKKAVAVA
+16 AKKATA
-25 EEPTKAPAK
+25 EQAPAPAK

-39 KAVASAETA
+39 AVKAAAPA
-48 KKAPAKKAAA
+48 KAAPVKAPAKAPAKKAAA
-58 KATAPVGNEPA
+58 KATKAAEPGVAVVGDEVPEELA
-69 AGGVDPAAAV
+69 DLALDGDAAV
-79 DVTEVVAEEPT
+79 EVAADEPT
-90 PEELAAEA
+90 AEELAAEA
-98 EKEEQEEIEA
+98 EAEEQAEIEA

-129 LTAEMEVELARA
+129 LTAEQEVELARA

-152 GQGGKISPSMRADL
+152 AQGGKINPQMKADL
-166 QHIVR
+166 EYIVR

-289 LTPERV
+289 L
-295 EEIRSYNRDPASLD
+295 S
-309 ALIGEDSDASLG
+309 
-321 DFIEDEHAVMPGEAA
+321 
-336 AFLLMREELS
+336 
-346 AVLASLTDRERR
+346 
-358 VMEMRYGLV
+358 
-367 DGQPRTLDDIGKD
+367 
-380 FNLTPE
+380 PE

>member
-1 MSAAV
+1 MSAVAPEQVEPTSAVAAPARPRKGPVKKSAAKAPAAAGAVATLEVPVPTDPVADLVAV
-6 PEQPL
+6 PEPTAADLEVEAEAL
-11 ATRAR
+11 AA
-16 AAKKAVAVA
+16 
-25 EEPTKAPAK
+25 
-34 KAPAK
+34 
-39 KAVASAETA
+39 
-48 KKAPAKKAAA
+48 
-58 KATAPVGNEPA
+58 EPA
-69 AGGVDPAAAV
+69 EPV
-79 DVTEVVAEEPT
+79 EVVADGVVTDEAADVEE
-90 PEELAAEA
+90 EAA
-98 EKEEQEEIEA
+98 EIEA

-129 LTAEMEVELARA
+129 LTAEQEVELARA

-152 GQGGKISPSMRADL
+152 TAGGRISPTMRVDL
-166 QHIVR
+166 QTVVR
-171 EGERAKQHMLEAN
+171 QGERAKQHMLEAN

-380 FNLTPE
+380 FNLT
-386 RVEEIRSYNRDPA
+386 
-399 SLDALI
+399 
-405 GEDSDASLGDFI
+405 
-417 EDEHAVMP
+417 
-425 GEAAAFLLMREELSA
+425 
-440 VLASLTDRERRVMEM
+440 
-455 RYGLVDG
+455 
-462 QPRTLDDIGKDFNL
+462 
-476 TRERIRQIEGK
+476 RERIRQIEGK